1 MTCAAVAAV
10 TSGSDGRRSDF
21 GGADIYVMR
30 RRENCAR
37 NAPGGKRWTARHI
50 AELSARTGAD
60 AGSAVVEFVF
70 AAVLMM
76 VPLVYLVVT
85 VATVQQAQLAVTNAA
100 RDAGRAFATGKN
112 VDDALARARIAARI
126 AFDDAH
132 YGATPV
138 VHYVAADATSCAG
151 PAQQPS
157 LQAGADFT
165 VCVDRQLAPPAVP
178 GFLHFHPI
186 SVQSMYRV
194 HIDDF
199 RST

>member
-1 MTCAAVAAV
+1 MAYFSARV
-10 TSGSDGRRSDF
+10 GSDS
-21 GGADIYVMR
+21 
-30 RRENCAR
+30 
-37 NAPGGKRWTARHI
+37 
-50 AELSARTGAD
+50 
-60 AGSAVVEFVF
+60 GSAVVEFVF

-112 VDDALARARIAARI
+112 VDDALARARVAARI

-138 VHYVAADATSCAG
+138 VHYVAADATSCGG
-151 PAQQPS
+151 PAEQPS

>member
-1 MTCAAVAAV
+1 ML
-10 TSGSDGRRSDF
+10 RRQN
-21 GGADIYVMR
+21 R
-30 RRENCAR
+30 AR
-37 NAPGGKRWTARHI
+37 DAPGGGRRTARHL
-50 AELSARTGAD
+50 AYSSARVGSD

-100 RDAGRAFATGKN
+100 RDAGRAFAAGKN
-112 VDDALARARIAARI
+112 VDDALARARVAARI

-138 VHYVAADATSCAG
+138 VHYVAGDATSCGG
-151 PAQQPS
+151 PAEQPS

-186 SVQSMYRV
+186 LVQSMYRV

-199 RST
+199 RSG